1 MNNIYDVEELNLELI
16 LKVCVVLLVGAIG
29 GKITSHFK
37 LPNVSGYLLAGLLL
51 GPSFLHY
58 LNSGDIDS
66 FTIISEF
73 ALGII
78 AFSIGNE
85 FTIKEMSKLG
95 KSITI
100 ITLSEVL
107 GAFTIVFCVM

>member
-1 MNNIYDVEELNLELI
+1 MELI
-16 LKVCVVLLVGAIG
+16 LKICIVLLAGAIG

-37 LPNVSGYLLAGLLL
+37 LPNVSGYLVAGLLL
-51 GPSFLHY
+51 GPSFFNY
-58 LNSGDIDS
+58 LSSGDINS

-95 KSITI
+95 RVHSNYNLCRSCRSCSYSIFHY
-100 ITLSEVL
+100 VL
-107 GAFTIVFCVM
+107 FV